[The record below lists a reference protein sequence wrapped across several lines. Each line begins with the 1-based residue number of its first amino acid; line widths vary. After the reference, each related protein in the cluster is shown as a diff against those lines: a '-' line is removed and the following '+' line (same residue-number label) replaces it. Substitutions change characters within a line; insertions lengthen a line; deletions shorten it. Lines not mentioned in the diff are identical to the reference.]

1 VEKTTARGLALVE
14 EGIAGGA
21 GDADVDADAEADAPP
36 EADRE
41 GAVLLGCGCARAG
54 WRGGERRGERRV
66 EEGVLDAE
74 RE

>member
-21 GDADVDADAEADAPP
+21 GDSDAEAPP
-36 EADRE
+36 EADRD